1 MSRTETE
8 EATVRSAPS
17 GLILLDK
24 PAGLTSHGAVM
35 QVRRRLGTRRV
46 GHTGTLDPFATGL
59 LLALVG
65 PSTRLM
71 EYFHAL
77 PKTYEATLELGRE
90 TDTHDR
96 TGETTLTVP
105 WAGVTTARIEEALAG
120 QVGDLLQTPPRF
132 SAKQTGGRRAHEMAR
147 RGESVA
153 LEPVPVTVHD
163 LDRVQVDLPRVSF
176 RVRVST
182 GTYIRA
188 IARDVGRALGAGA
201 HLTALRRTAIGPF
214 EVGEAH
220 APDAVDLAALTPPAE
235 AISWLPARAL
245 GEVERADIRHGR
257 SVPLEGVQ
265 AAEGGPVA
273 LVADGRLVAMA
284 ERRGDRLQ
292 PRKVLEG

>member
-8 EATVRSAPS
+8 EATVRSVPS

-24 PAGLTSHGAVM
+24 PAGQTSHEAVM

-90 TDTHDR
+90 TDTHDL
-96 TGETTLTVP
+96 TGEATSTAPCT
-105 WAGVTTARIEEALAG
+105 GVTTARIEEALAG
-120 QVGDLLQTPPRF
+120 QVGFLLQTPPRF
-132 SAKQTGGRRAHEMAR
+132 SAKQTGGRRAHELAR

-153 LEPVPVTVHD
+153 LEPVPVTVHEIG
-163 LDRVQVDLPRVSF
+163 RVRVDLPRVSF

-188 IARDVGRALGAGA
+188 IARDVGRDLGTGA

-220 APDAVDLAALTPPAE
+220 APDAVDLAALTRPA
-235 AISWLPARAL
+235 AALSWLPVREL
-245 GEVERADIRHGR
+245 GDGELDDIRHGR
-257 SVPLEGVQ
+257 PVPLERVETG
-265 AAEGGPVA
+265 EGAPVA
-273 LVADGRLVAMA
+273 MVAGGRLVAVA